1 MRRMLSGWNPSC
13 MGVRPATEGTETDT
27 NRTMGRAKILRP
39 LRAAALPGA
48 VVAAVAVGLAM
59 AAATKPSVSLRGSPA
74 SMEHQYEVARSE
86 DFTFAESPAAVADLV
101 AKERLVRIE
110 GGADYT
116 LHQVSYPFARP
127 EVRTLVEE
135 LSAKYRFACGE
146 PLVVTSLTRPRSA
159 QPGNAHELSVHPA
172 GMAVDFR
179 ISKSPKCVE
188 WFEKTLLAMER
199 KELLDATRERN
210 PPHFHVAVFPGVYA
224 AYAATRKSSSPPPAS
239 PTAMQPEHWPR
250 QQPAEAAAPA
260 GTRRPTHEPLHAPQR
275 AGIVLAAGIIGVLA
289 LLVVWLIR
297 RLRRMT

>member
-1 MRRMLSGWNPSC
+1 

-27 NRTMGRAKILRP
+27 NRTMGRAKIRRQ

-48 VVAAVAVGLAM
+48 VMAAVAVGVAM
-59 AAATKPSVSLRGSPA
+59 AAAAKPSVTLRGSPA

-86 DFTFAESPAAVADLV
+86 DFTFAATPAAVADLV

-135 LSAKYRFACGE
+135 LSAKYRAACGE
-146 PLVVTSLTRPRSA
+146 PLVVTSLTRPKSE

-179 ISKSPKCVE
+179 ISKSPKCVK
-188 WFEKTLLAMER
+188 WFEKTLLAMEGR
-199 KELLDATRERN
+199 ELLDATRERN

-224 AYAATRKSSSPPPAS
+224 AYAATRKTSSPPPAS
-239 PTAMQPEHWPR
+239 PTAIQPERWPR

-260 GTRRPTHEPLHAPQR
+260 GARNRSSEPVEAPQQ
-275 AGIVLAAGIIGVLA
+275 AGVVLAAGIIGVLA
-289 LLVVWLIR
+289 LFVLWLIR
-297 RLRRMT
+297 RIRRMV